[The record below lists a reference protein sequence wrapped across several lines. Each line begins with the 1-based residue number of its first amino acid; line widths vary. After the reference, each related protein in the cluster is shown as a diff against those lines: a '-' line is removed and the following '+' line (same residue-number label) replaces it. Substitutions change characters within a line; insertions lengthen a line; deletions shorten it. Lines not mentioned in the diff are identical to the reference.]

1 MRGRPST
8 LDHGQVLEKAQ
19 RVFWEKGFAAT
30 SLDDLLTATG
40 MGSGSFYNAFKGGK
54 RELFTKAIQQ
64 RRQAFQAFKNQ
75 LKTSDSPIDE
85 IKRFFRSIAKADR
98 DTHLRGCIIS
108 NTVVEMTFLDD
119 ELEKEAVA
127 ILKEVEAMYTWAIR
141 QGQEQGVIRNETAP
155 ELLGRYLMTVWNG
168 LNVTRRMYPSNRSL
182 EELIDLQLSVIS

>member
-30 SLDDLLTATG
+30 SLDDLLTATN

-54 RELFTKAIQQ
+54 KELFSKAIQQ
-64 RRQAFQAFKNQ
+64 RRQAFQAFKNK

-85 IKRFFRSIAKADR
+85 IKDFFRSIAKADR

-108 NTVVEMTFLDD
+108 NTVVEMTFLDED
-119 ELEKEAVA
+119 LEKEAVT
-127 ILKEVEAMYTWAIR
+127 ILKEVEAMFTAAIR
-141 QGQEQGVIRNETAP
+141 QGQEQGTIKNKTAP
-155 ELLGRYLMTVWNG
+155 ELLGRYLITLWNG
-168 LNVTRRMYPSNRSL
+168 LNVSRRMYPSNKSL
-182 EELIDLQLSVIS
+182 EELINLQLSVIN